1 MAFYLFKRM
10 YGGFDVYK
18 TYLAIKLHF
27 ASDTYD
33 YYKYGGK
40 VNAKLETFTKR
51 KDRYFFHKLST
62 KYAETDILDFF
73 VANFLADSKRWIGN
87 LLAND
92 GRGVYLDYKKR
103 KESFAYHFKSECGV
117 IASDLSSRG
126 LSFDDGFY
134 VPNGQ
139 HPRMLR
145 LLIQKKYSHQTAV
158 VLNHFLGFTKNW
170 DKEITEKIVWPEISL
185 KVARV
190 KPFINFNATEC
201 KLIMKEIFVN
211 DNRAN

>member
-1 MAFYLFKRM
+1 M

-18 TYLAIKLHF
+18 TYLAVKLHF

-103 KESFAYHFKSECGV
+103 KESFIYHFKQDCGTIV
-117 IASDLSSRG
+117 SDFSRRG
-126 LSFDDGFY
+126 LSFDDGFLC
-134 VPNGQ
+134 PNGQ
-139 HPRMLR
+139 HPRILR
-145 LLIQKKYSHQTAV
+145 LLIQKKISYQTAV
-158 VLNHFLGFTKNW
+158 VLNHFLGFVKNW
-170 DKEITEKIVWPEISL
+170 DKEITEKVVWPEISL

-190 KPFINFNATEC
+190 KPFVNFNATEC

-211 DNRAN
+211 G

>member
-1 MAFYLFKRM
+1 M

-18 TYLAIKLHF
+18 TYLAVKLHF
-27 ASDTYD
+27 TSDTYD

-40 VNAKLETFTKR
+40 VNAKLDTFTKR

-62 KYAETDILDFF
+62 KYAEADILDFF

-103 KESFAYHFKSECGV
+103 KESFAYHFKQDCGTIV
-117 IASDLSSRG
+117 SDFSSRG
-126 LSFDDGFY
+126 LSFNDGFFC
-134 VPNGQ
+134 PNGQ

-145 LLIQKKYSHQTAV
+145 LLIQKKYAYHKC
-158 VLNHFLGFTKNW
+158 HH
-170 DKEITEKIVWPEISL
+170 
-185 KVARV
+185 
-190 KPFINFNATEC
+190 
-201 KLIMKEIFVN
+201 
-211 DNRAN
+211 

>member
-1 MAFYLFKRM
+1 M

-18 TYLAIKLHF
+18 TYLAVKLHF

-62 KYAETDILDFF
+62 KYAEADILDFF

-92 GRGVYLDYKKR
+92 GRDVYLDYKKR
-103 KESFAYHFKSECGV
+103 KESFIYHFKSDCGAIV
-117 IASDLSSRG
+117 SDFGSRN
-126 LSFDDGFY
+126 LSFDDGFIP
-134 VPNGQ
+134 PNGQ

-145 LLIQKKYSHQTAV
+145 LLIQRKISYQTAV

-170 DKEITEKIVWPEISL
+170 DKTITEKIVWPEISH
-185 KVARV
+185 KVTRV

-201 KLIMKEIFVN
+201 KLIMREVFTK
-211 DNRAN
+211 

>member
-1 MAFYLFKRM
+1 M

-18 TYLAIKLHF
+18 TYLAVKLHF

-40 VNAKLETFTKR
+40 VNAKLDTFTKR
-51 KDRYFFHKLST
+51 KDRYFFHKLSA
-62 KYAETDILDFF
+62 KYAEADILDFF

-103 KESFAYHFKSECGV
+103 KESFIYHFKQDCGTIV
-117 IASDLSSRG
+117 SDFSRRG
-126 LSFDDGFY
+126 LSFDDGFLCA
-134 VPNGQ
+134 NGQ

-145 LLIQKKYSHQTAV
+145 LLIQKKISYQTAV
-158 VLNHFLGFTKNW
+158 VLNHFLGFVKNW
-170 DKEITEKIVWPEISL
+170 DKEITEKVVWPEISL

-201 KLIMKEIFVN
+201 KLIMKDVFVN
-211 DNRAN
+211 DKSN

>member
-1 MAFYLFKRM
+1 M

-18 TYLAIKLHF
+18 TYLAVKLHF

-40 VNAKLETFTKR
+40 VNAKLDTFTKR

-62 KYAETDILDFF
+62 KYAEADILDFF

-92 GRGVYLDYKKR
+92 GRDVYLDYKKR
-103 KESFAYHFKSECGV
+103 KEAFAYHFKQDCGT
-117 IASDLSSRG
+117 IASDFSRRNI
-126 LSFDDGFY
+126 SFNDGFI
-134 VPNGQ
+134 PPDGQ
-139 HPRMLR
+139 HPRVLR
-145 LLIQKKYSHQTAV
+145 LLIQRKISYQTAV
-158 VLNHFLGFTKNW
+158 VLDHFLGFTKNW
-170 DKEITEKIVWPEISL
+170 DKEITEKVVWPEISL

-211 DNRAN
+211 G